1 MQNQSKRRKNIKQ
14 KQGQMNMKGFYYQD
28 MIKLVRSLL
37 EPMKEEIHMV
47 VTRSLS
53 IIPWIE
59 QTVLS

>member
-1 MQNQSKRRKNIKQ
+1 MQNQSKRRTNIKQ
-14 KQGQMNMKGFYYQD
+14 KQRQMNMKEFYYQD

-53 IIPWIE
+53 IIPWRE